1 MDSWQYS
8 SDDLQVIDLEVDR
21 LAMLCG
27 LSLLQP
33 SVIEAI
39 VRDDRRVCLVDNRM
53 AWEKLR
59 GLLILHHHAVAR
71 RIESDARLMA
81 AEFVRQGAQEVRG
94 RMQPGTC
101 SA

>member
-1 MDSWQYS
+1 LDSWQYS

-27 LSLLQP
+27 LPLLQP

-39 VRDDRRVCLVDNRM
+39 VRDDQRVCLVDNRM

-59 GLLILHHHAVAR
+59 GLLILHHQAVAR
-71 RIESDARLMA
+71 RIESDARLMP

-94 RMQPGTC
+94 RMQPVTC